1 MKWRVILASFYRQE
15 VEKQVTKL
23 PMNGDSGKV
32 VVKRGKG
39 RKRREEGRKGNMI
52 ITLDFFVVKLLM

>member
-23 PMNGDSGKV
+23 PMSGDSGKV

-52 ITLDFFVVKLLM
+52 IT

>member
-1 MKWRVILASFYRQE
+1 MNLYNAAQLRRSEFCEVGVILASFYRWE

-23 PMNGDSGKV
+23 PMNGDSGRV

-39 RKRREEGRKGNMI
+39 KK
-52 ITLDFFVVKLLM
+52 